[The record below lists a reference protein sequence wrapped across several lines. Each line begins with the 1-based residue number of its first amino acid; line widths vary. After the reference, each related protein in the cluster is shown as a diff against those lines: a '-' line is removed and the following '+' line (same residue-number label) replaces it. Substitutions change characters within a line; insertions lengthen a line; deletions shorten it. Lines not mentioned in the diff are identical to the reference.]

1 MHTLGTMR
9 TFKTKNFTV
18 EVTAEEEYD
27 VDLSWDD
34 DGSTRE
40 GLENGTLIAFCAKAT
55 VYYRGREIATDYLG
69 NCIYKSLD
77 DFMDHKECGKQNKEY
92 AAKGEPG
99 RCGSYFRDMITE
111 VCGDARK
118 EIETLQSV
126 RVRTRKG

>member
-1 MHTLGTMR
+1 MHTLGTIR
-9 TFKTKNFTV
+9 TFRTKNFTV
-18 EVTAEEEYD
+18 KVTAEEEYD

-40 GLENGTLIAFCAKAT
+40 GLENGTLIAFCAKAA
-55 VYYRGREIATDYLG
+55 VYCRGREIATDYLG

-77 DFMDHKECGKQNKEY
+77 DFMDHKECGKQNKER

-99 RCGSYFRDMITE
+99 RCGSYFRDMITA
-111 VCGDARK
+111 VCRDARK

>member
-1 MHTLGTMR
+1 MHTLGTIR

-18 EVTAEEEYD
+18 RVTAEEEHD

-34 DGSTRE
+34 ESTSE
-40 GLENGTLIAFCAKAT
+40 GLANGTLIAFCAKAA

-69 NCIYKSLD
+69 NCVYKSLD

-92 AAKGEPG
+92 AAKGKSG
-99 RCGSYFRDMITE
+99 RCGSYFRDMITT
-111 VCGDARK
+111 VCRDARK
-118 EIETLQSV
+118 EIETLQSA

>member
-1 MHTLGTMR
+1 MHTLGIIR

-40 GLENGTLIAFCAKAT
+40 GLENGTLIAFCAKAA

-77 DFMDHKECGKQNKEY
+77 DFMDHKECGKQNKER

-99 RCGSYFRDMITE
+99 RCGSYFRDMITA
-111 VCGDARK
+111 VCRDARK